1 MSEVK
6 SSTSTDRKSS
16 LRDLNNKKVAQTKI
30 DYLKLDENVILEEP
44 DREGSSQI
52 SPQLSPKSS
61 RKSSF
66 KGFELHAI
74 KEETDQGSLALDSEE
89 KIKAKKRKYNLSKQ
103 QNEEDS
109 ASLHTS

>member
-1 MSEVK
+1 MSEIK
-6 SSTSTDRKSS
+6 SSTSSERRSS
-16 LRDLNNKKVAQTKI
+16 IRDFNKKKVGQTKI

-44 DREGSSQI
+44 DKEGSSQI

-74 KEETDQGSLALDSEE
+74 KEETD
-89 KIKAKKRKYNLSKQ
+89 
-103 QNEEDS
+103 
-109 ASLHTS
+109 